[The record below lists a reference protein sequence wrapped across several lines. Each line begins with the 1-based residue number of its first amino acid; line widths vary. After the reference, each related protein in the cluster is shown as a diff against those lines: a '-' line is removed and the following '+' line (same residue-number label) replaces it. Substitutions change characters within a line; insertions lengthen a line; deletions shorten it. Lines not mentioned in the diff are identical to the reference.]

1 MSHPIRSRLTLAV
14 LASLVIAVLAAPHA
28 SVAAGPRSPDAHDAW
43 LAAMAQTTPGK
54 DLRSPDARDAARG
67 VYPAPAPSTGSSGS
81 SDWAYLAVGGGLAF
95 VLVAGATFTIARRR
109 HRAAHP
115 VAAITR

>member
-1 MSHPIRSRLTLAV
+1 MSHQIRSRLTLAV
-14 LASLVIAVLAAPHA
+14 LASLVTVVLAAPHA

-43 LAAMAQTTPGK
+43 LAAAQTTQRT

-67 VYPAPAPSTGSSGS
+67 VHPAPAPSTPSSAS

-95 VLVAGATFTIARRR
+95 VLVGGATFAIARRR
-109 HRAAHP
+109 HRATHP
-115 VAAITR
+115 VAAIVR